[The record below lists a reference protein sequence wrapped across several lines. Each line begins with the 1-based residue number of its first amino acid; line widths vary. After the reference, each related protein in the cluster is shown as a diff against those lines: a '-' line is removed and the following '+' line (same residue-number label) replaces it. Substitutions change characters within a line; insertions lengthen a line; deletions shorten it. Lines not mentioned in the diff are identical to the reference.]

1 MLISY
6 LVQITVFNMIG
17 NFLYFSTI
25 PKYLVGFAEVLIHIE
40 IEYKNFVDSI
50 YKQLSLLLFQKKLRT
65 YTSLY
70 TSLRSCLIADIYLLA

>member
-25 PKYLVGFAEVLIHIE
+25 PKYLVGFPEVLIHIE